1 MKYLIL
7 YFTFFISTL
16 ISCSQTNRINDKKRD
31 AFDVL
36 QIKGEVNS
44 VVEYMCSATDSLGEI
59 KLKDTLQ
66 VPTPTEWGFDS
77 TGGIKFQNFLNYKN
91 LNNQISH
98 KFIIYD
104 HNKMKE
110 LWYEVREN
118 DTLLVEEIQL
128 NDSLKKIHSISYN
141 YAGIITSKSSTKYT
155 SKKEE
160 TTIINKYS
168 KDQTK
173 TVSFLNENGKID
185 SLEVFINGKLHTV
198 IRNEYQN
205 NELSKI
211 VSKYADGLEKE
222 LLFKYNYDDTG
233 NWVEKMMYENDNLVS
248 VTIRKIHYKPKI

>member
-16 ISCSQTNRINDKKRD
+16 ISCSQTYKIYDKKRS
-31 AFDVL
+31 AFDLL

-44 VVEYMCSATDSLGEI
+44 VVEYTCSATDSLGKI

-66 VPTPTEWGFDS
+66 IPTPKEWVFDS
-77 TGGIKFQNFLNYKN
+77 TGSIKFQNLLNYKN

-118 DTLLVEEIQL
+118 DTLLVEKMQL
-128 NDSLKKIHSISYN
+128 NDSLKNIHSISYN
-141 YAGIITSKSSTKYT
+141 YAGTVTSKSSTKYT
-155 SKKEE
+155 SKKVE
-160 TTIINKYS
+160 TTITNKYS

-173 TVSFLNENGKID
+173 TIGFLNENGKVD
-185 SLEVFINGKLHTV
+185 SLKVFINGKLHTE

-211 VSKYADGLEKE
+211 VSKNADGLEKE
-222 LLFKYNYDDTG
+222 LLFKYNYDDLG
-233 NWVEKMMYENDNLVS
+233 NWVEKIMYENGNLIS
-248 VTIRKIHYKPKI
+248 VTIRKINYNR